1 MGKIIKKTDFKS
13 PFTRPELS
21 IQECRLILCKSG
33 AKYSG
38 KEIEEI
44 RILMLNLVEIE
55 YLSFKTKQIAKNEE
69 AKIVPLKTRDASE
82 NNFKETG

>member
-1 MGKIIKKTDFKS
+1 MGKIIRKVDFKS

-21 IQECRLILCKSG
+21 LQECRLILCKSG
-33 AKYSG
+33 AKYSE

-44 RILMLNLVEIE
+44 RILILNLVEIE
-55 YLSFKTKQIAKNEE
+55 YSSFKKKQIAKNEE
-69 AKIVPLKTRDASE
+69 AKVIRLKTGDSNE